1 MKPLSRKSWATII
14 IFGLIGQIAWA
25 IENNEFNLFL
35 FNYIGGTTTDIAR
48 MVAWSAG
55 VSRALTTTTGSGTC
69 GIGTV
74 AMIKSASCS
83 RK

>member
-1 MKPLSRKSWATII
+1 MKQLSKKSWATII

-55 VSRALTTTTGSGTC
+55 AATVTTLVM
-69 GIGTV
+69 GTV
-74 AMIKSASCS
+74 SDRLRH
-83 RK
+83 RKLFGYK